1 MFEEKEEV
9 TERVVHRVPVDKL
22 ASKPFTVSLHMI
34 VKNGESVIARTIGHV
49 LPYVNQVRIVLNDTD
64 DETLWQIIETIIRQG
79 KNVIYDVQHVTAA
92 SHPELYISDIPSTYS
107 EAGPT
112 LSGEEFNGP
121 YTMLP
126 LLFNW
131 SVVRNLGWESKADY
145 RLQLDADDLL
155 EKPESL
161 PLACKAMA
169 EMDAD
174 LAASQYKINNSRRVV
189 YRERLARS
197 TPLVR
202 WEGHVH
208 DQLLGGLRRILFED
222 LLTTVDMRDSRGTGT
237 RIVGRDFKAL
247 YYLARKNQW
256 HVSLRHYLYLIQE
269 SRFFMPIEWVAGPL
283 FERYCQEFDECGS
296 ASRLPEKAWACTLI
310 GEFYETRNRWD
321 EAAAMHTK
329 SIDAHPTRNGYWRLA
344 RTLHQSARYEEC
356 IRAYQHGFKCDDI
369 GSVLDLISISEPAT
383 QVLVADAYSCLGKH
397 TEAMALVAK
406 LGTPRFLE
414 LPGVVA
420 FMRVI
425 KERKDAAI
433 L

>member
-145 RLQLDADDLL
+145 RLQLDAQVAHNR
-155 EKPESL
+155 PVR
-161 PLACKAMA
+161 
-169 EMDAD
+169 
-174 LAASQYKINNSRRVV
+174 QGRVTD
-189 YRERLARS
+189 R
-197 TPLVR
+197 
-202 WEGHVH
+202 
-208 DQLLGGLRRILFED
+208 
-222 LLTTVDMRDSRGTGT
+222 
-237 RIVGRDFKAL
+237 
-247 YYLARKNQW
+247 
-256 HVSLRHYLYLIQE
+256 
-269 SRFFMPIEWVAGPL
+269 
-283 FERYCQEFDECGS
+283 
-296 ASRLPEKAWACTLI
+296 
-310 GEFYETRNRWD
+310 
-321 EAAAMHTK
+321 
-329 SIDAHPTRNGYWRLA
+329 
-344 RTLHQSARYEEC
+344 
-356 IRAYQHGFKCDDI
+356 
-369 GSVLDLISISEPAT
+369 
-383 QVLVADAYSCLGKH
+383 
-397 TEAMALVAK
+397 
-406 LGTPRFLE
+406 
-414 LPGVVA
+414 
-420 FMRVI
+420 
-425 KERKDAAI
+425 
-433 L
+433 